1 MALSKVKE
9 IIKEAP
15 VFTQLTDLAA
25 ERLGGKVIYA
35 TDDFFAEKENLIK
48 PTRGIFITDKYTD
61 RGKWMDGWESRRK
74 RTPGHD
80 WAVVQLAT
88 PGSISGFDIDT
99 NFFLGNH
106 PPYASIEAVYI
117 KEGSSITDLPTGQVG
132 WETIEWKEILPK
144 SHLDAGSQNFYESN
158 SNDLFTHI
166 RLHIYPD
173 GGVAR
178 LRVYGEVYKDWGVIN
193 VNEEVDL
200 VAAINGGKAIACND
214 MFFSAMGNLIMPGR
228 GINMGDGW
236 ETKRNRIPGNSDWV
250 ILKLAIPGTIE
261 RIVVDTCHFKGN
273 YPDSCSIEG
282 CVSENEKEKIN
293 NNATWQIILPQ
304 QKLSADAEHEFINEI
319 QNIGVVSYVR
329 LNIFPDGG
337 ISRLR
342 SFGKK
347 QIIK

>member
-1 MALSKVKE
+1 MALTTIKE

-117 KEGSSITDLPTGQVG
+117 KEGSSITDLPTEQAG

-178 LRVYGEVYKDWGVIN
+178 LRVYGEVYKDWDAIN

-282 CVSENEKEKIN
+282 CVSEKEIIN

>member
-1 MALSKVKE
+1 MAFEKVKE
-9 IIKEAP
+9 IIKESP

-25 ERLGGKVIYA
+25 ERLGAKVLYA

-80 WAVVQLAT
+80 WAVIQLAT
-88 PGSISGFDIDT
+88 AGKIVGFDIDT

-106 PPYASIEAVYI
+106 PPHASIEAVYLSGPDPV
-117 KEGSSITDLPTGQVG
+117 KEWDDIA
-132 WETIEWKEILPK
+132 WKEILPK

-158 SNDLFTHI
+158 SNEIFTHI

-178 LRVYGEVYKDWGVIN
+178 LRVYGEVFKNLPAGQAGWDTVAADDDI
-193 VNEEVDL
+193 DL
-200 VAAINGGKAIACND
+200 AAAINGGKAIACND
-214 MFFSAMGNLIMPGR
+214 MFFSAMGNLIMPRR

-236 ETKRNRIPGNSDWV
+236 ETKRNRTPGNRDWV
-250 ILKLAIPGTIE
+250 ILKLATAGTIE

-273 YPDSCSIEG
+273 YPDSCSIEACTSTNDG
-282 CVSENEKEKIN
+282 DVIADKVV
-293 NNATWQIILPQ
+293 WQTLLAS
-304 QKLSADAEHEFINEI
+304 QKLTADNEHEFVEEVNRLP
-319 QNIGVVSYVR
+319 GATHVR

-342 SFGKK
+342 LFGKK
-347 QIIK
+347 KV

>member
-1 MALSKVKE
+1 MAFEKVKE

-15 VFTQLTDLAA
+15 AFAQLTDLAA
-25 ERLGGKVIYA
+25 ERLGAKVLFA

-48 PTRGIFITDKYTD
+48 PTRGVFITDKYTD

-74 RTPGHD
+74 RTAGHD

-88 PGSISGFDIDT
+88 PGKIIGFDIDT

-106 PPYASIEAVYI
+106 PPHASIEAVYLNDADPV
-117 KEGSSITDLPTGQVG
+117 KDWEDIT
-132 WETIEWKEILPK
+132 WKEILPI
-144 SHLDAGSQNFYESN
+144 SYLDAGSQNFYESN
-158 SNDLFTHI
+158 SDEIYTHI

-178 LRVYGEVYKDWGVIN
+178 LRVYGEVFKNWDAVAAD
-193 VNEEVDL
+193 EEVDL

-214 MFFSAMGNLIMPGR
+214 MFFSAMGNLIMPER

-236 ETKRNRIPGNSDWV
+236 ETKRNRTPGNRDWV
-250 ILKLAIPGTIE
+250 ILKLATAGTIE
-261 RIVVDTCHFKGN
+261 KVLVDTCHFKGN
-273 YPDSCSIEG
+273 YPDRYSIEA
-282 CVSENEKEKIN
+282 CFAKNDEDVLNDMAEWKMLVS
-293 NNATWQIILPQ
+293 Q
-304 QKLSADAEHEFINEI
+304 QRLSADNEHIFTKEINDVD
-319 QNIGVVSYVR
+319 VVTHVR

-342 SFGKK
+342 LFGKK
-347 QIIK
+347 KV